1 MAGYSRRMGEVDAFS
16 AFDLGGKYA
25 LITGGASGLGAAT
38 ADLMTNRGARVAI
51 ADINMDAATD
61 LARRLDGVA
70 VQCDVTDSAQVRA
83 AVETTVAKLGALDVM
98 VNNAGIAPPPDNDR
112 FQKMVNNQMSRL
124 DPSITAEPL
133 DILVNLSDGVWDRM
147 IRTHLYGVFYGTR
160 EALAH
165 MTPRRTG
172 SIINISSILGMRPS
186 ASAPHYS
193 VAKAG
198 IIALTK
204 ATSAEVSQFGVRINA
219 VCPGYTDTPLLGHYS
234 EMMRSVI
241 VSQIGMGRMGV
252 SDEIAQVIAFLAS
265 PAASYCTGEVFS
277 ASGGYLA

>member
-1 MAGYSRRMGEVDAFS
+1 MGETDAFS

-38 ADLMTNRGARVAI
+38 AELMTNRGARVAI
-51 ADINMDAATD
+51 ADINVDAAND
-61 LARRLDGVA
+61 LARRLDGIA
-70 VQCDVTDSAQVRA
+70 LQCDVTDSAQVRS
-83 AVETTVAKLGALDVM
+83 AVQTTVEKLGALDVM
-98 VNNAGIAPPPDNDR
+98 VNNAGIAPPPDNER

-219 VCPGYTDTPLLGHYS
+219 VCPGYTDTPLLSHYS

>member
-1 MAGYSRRMGEVDAFS
+1 MGATDAFS
-16 AFDLGGKYA
+16 SFDLGGKYA

-38 ADLMTNRGARVAI
+38 AELMTNRGARVAI

-61 LARRLDGVA
+61 LARRLDGIA
-70 VQCDVTDSAQVRA
+70 VQCDVTDSTQVRA
-83 AVETTVAKLGALDVM
+83 SVDTTVREFGALDVM
-98 VNNAGIAPPPDNDR
+98 VNNAGIAPPPDNER

-133 DILVNLSDGVWDRM
+133 DILVNLSDAVWDRM
-147 IRTHLYGVFYGTR
+147 IRTHLYGVFYGMR

>member
-1 MAGYSRRMGEVDAFS
+1 MGANNQADS
-16 AFDLGGKYA
+16 LSGFDLQGKSV
-25 LITGGASGLGAAT
+25 LITGGGSGLGAKT
-38 ADLMTNRGARVAI
+38 AELLTNRGARVAL
-51 ADINMDAATD
+51 ADINMDAASD
-61 LARRLDGVA
+61 LARRLDGIA
-70 VQCDVTDSAQVRA
+70 LLCDVTDSGQVRS
-83 AVETTVAKLGALDVM
+83 AVGKTIEAFGALDVM

-112 FQKMVNNQMSRL
+112 FQKMVNNQMARL
-124 DPSITAEPL
+124 DPSIETSPL
-133 DILVNLSDGVWDRM
+133 DILINMTDGAWDTM

-204 ATSAEVSQFGVRINA
+204 ASSAEVSQFGVRINA
-219 VCPGYTDTPLLGHYS
+219 VCPGYTDTPLLSHYS

-241 VSQIGMGRMGV
+241 VSQIGMGRMGT
-252 SDEIAQVIAFLAS
+252 SDEIAEVIAFLAS

-277 ASGGYLA
+277 ASGGYLS

>member
-1 MAGYSRRMGEVDAFS
+1 MGATDAFS
-16 AFDLGGKYA
+16 SFDLGGKYA

-38 ADLMTNRGARVAI
+38 AELMTNRGARVAI
-51 ADINMDAATD
+51 ADINMDTATD
-61 LARRLDGVA
+61 LARRLDGIA
-70 VQCDVTDSAQVRA
+70 VQCDVTDSTQVRA
-83 AVETTVAKLGALDVM
+83 SVDTTVREFGALDVM
-98 VNNAGIAPPPDNDR
+98 VNNAGIAPPPDNER

-133 DILVNLSDGVWDRM
+133 DVLVNLSDAVWDRM
-147 IRTHLYGVFYGTR
+147 IRTHLYGVFYGMR

-219 VCPGYTDTPLLGHYS
+219 VCPGYTDTPLLSHYS

>member
-1 MAGYSRRMGEVDAFS
+1 MGEVDAFS

-51 ADINMDAATD
+51 AEINMDAATD
-61 LARRLDGVA
+61 LARRLDGIA

-83 AVETTVAKLGALDVM
+83 AVEATVAKLGALDVM

-133 DILVNLSDGVWDRM
+133 DILVNLSDAVWDRM

>member
-1 MAGYSRRMGEVDAFS
+1 MGEVDAFS

-61 LARRLDGVA
+61 LARRLDGIA

-83 AVETTVAKLGALDVM
+83 AVETTVAKFGALDVM

>member
-1 MAGYSRRMGEVDAFS
+1 MGEVDAFS

-61 LARRLDGVA
+61 LARRLDGIA

-83 AVETTVAKLGALDVM
+83 AVEATVAKLGALDVM

>member
-1 MAGYSRRMGEVDAFS
+1 MGEVDAFS
-16 AFDLGGKYA
+16 AFELGGKYA
-25 LITGGASGLGAAT
+25 LITGGASGLGAA
-38 ADLMTNRGARVAI
+38 AAELMTKRGARIAI
-51 ADINMDAATD
+51 ADINMDAAAD
-61 LARRLDGVA
+61 LARRLDGIA
-70 VQCDVTDSAQVRA
+70 VRCDVTDSVQVRT

-112 FQKMVNNQMSRL
+112 FQKMLDNQMSRL

-133 DILVNLSDGVWDRM
+133 DILVNLSDDVWDRM

-165 MTPRRTG
+165 MTPRRSG
-172 SIINISSILGMRPS
+172 SIINISSILGVRPS

-219 VCPGYTDTPLLGHYS
+219 VCPGYTDTPLLSPYS
-234 EMMRSVI
+234 EIMRSVI

>member
-1 MAGYSRRMGEVDAFS
+1 MGETDAFS

-38 ADLMTNRGARVAI
+38 AELMTNRGARVAI
-51 ADINMDAATD
+51 ADINVDAAND
-61 LARRLDGVA
+61 LARRLDGIA
-70 VQCDVTDSAQVRA
+70 LQCDVTDSAQVRS
-83 AVETTVAKLGALDVM
+83 AVQTTVEKLGALDVM
-98 VNNAGIAPPPDNDR
+98 VNNAGIAPPPDNER

>member
-1 MAGYSRRMGEVDAFS
+1 MGEVDAFS

-61 LARRLDGVA
+61 LARRLDGIA
-70 VQCDVTDSAQVRA
+70 IQCDVTDSAQVRA

-133 DILVNLSDGVWDRM
+133 DILVNLSDAVWDRM

>member
-1 MAGYSRRMGEVDAFS
+1 MGANNRPDS
-16 AFDLGGKYA
+16 LSGFDLQGKGV
-25 LITGGASGLGAAT
+25 LITGGASGLGART
-38 ADLMTNRGARVAI
+38 AELLTDRGARVAV
-51 ADINMDAATD
+51 ADINMDAAD
-61 LARRLDGVA
+61 ELARQLGGIA
-70 VQCDVTDSAQVRA
+70 LACDVTDSTQVRS
-83 AVETTVAKLGALDVM
+83 AVGKTVEAFGTLDVM
-98 VNNAGIAPPPDNDR
+98 INNAGIAPPPDNDR
-112 FQKMVNNQMSRL
+112 FQKMVNNQMARL
-124 DPSITAEPL
+124 DASIEASPL

-147 IRTHLYGVFYGTR
+147 IRTHLYGVFYGIR

-204 ATSAEVSQFGVRINA
+204 ATSAEVSEFGVRINA
-219 VCPGYTDTPLLGHYS
+219 VCPGYTDTPLLSHYS

-241 VSQIGMGRMGV
+241 VSQIGMGRMGTP
-252 SDEIAQVIAFLAS
+252 DEIAEVIAFLAS

>member
-1 MAGYSRRMGEVDAFS
+1 MGATDAFS
-16 AFDLGGKYA
+16 SFDLGGKYA

-38 ADLMTNRGARVAI
+38 AELMTNRGARVAI

-61 LARRLDGVA
+61 LARRLDGIA
-70 VQCDVTDSAQVRA
+70 VQCDVTDSTQVRA
-83 AVETTVAKLGALDVM
+83 SVDTTVREFGALDVM
-98 VNNAGIAPPPDNDR
+98 VNNAGIAPPPDNER

-133 DILVNLSDGVWDRM
+133 DILVNLSDAVWDRM
-147 IRTHLYGVFYGTR
+147 IRTHLYGVFYGMR

-219 VCPGYTDTPLLGHYS
+219 VCPGYTDTPLLSHYS

>member
-1 MAGYSRRMGEVDAFS
+1 MGANDAFS
-16 AFDLGGKYA
+16 SFDLGGKYA

-38 ADLMTNRGARVAI
+38 AELMTNRGARVAI
-51 ADINMDAATD
+51 ADINMDAASD
-61 LARRLDGVA
+61 LARRLDGIA
-70 VQCDVTDSAQVRA
+70 VQCDVTDSAQVRESVA
-83 AVETTVAKLGALDVM
+83 TAVRDFGALDVM
-98 VNNAGIAPPPDNDR
+98 VNNAGIAPPPDNER

-124 DPSITAEPL
+124 DPSIIAEPL
-133 DILVNLSDGVWDRM
+133 DILVNLSDVVWDRM

>member
-1 MAGYSRRMGEVDAFS
+1 MGEVDAFS

-61 LARRLDGVA
+61 LARRLDGIA

-83 AVETTVAKLGALDVM
+83 AVEATVAKLGALDVM

-133 DILVNLSDGVWDRM
+133 DILVNLSDAVWDRM

-204 ATSAEVSQFGVRINA
+204 ATSAEVSQFGVRINV

>member
-1 MAGYSRRMGEVDAFS
+1 MGANNQADS
-16 AFDLGGKYA
+16 LSGFDLQGKSV
-25 LITGGASGLGAAT
+25 LITGGASGLGAKT
-38 ADLMTNRGARVAI
+38 AELLTNRGARVAV
-51 ADINMDAATD
+51 ADINMDAASD
-61 LARRLDGVA
+61 LARRLDGIA
-70 VQCDVTDSAQVRA
+70 LLCDVTDSGQVRS
-83 AVETTVAKLGALDVM
+83 AVGKTIEAFGALDVM

-112 FQKMVNNQMSRL
+112 FQKMVNNQMARL
-124 DPSITAEPL
+124 DPSIETSPL
-133 DILVNLSDGVWDRM
+133 DILVNMTDGAWDTM

-204 ATSAEVSQFGVRINA
+204 ASSAEVSQFGVRINA
-219 VCPGYTDTPLLGHYS
+219 VCPGYTDTPLLSHYS

-241 VSQIGMGRMGV
+241 VSQIGMGRMGM
-252 SDEIAQVIAFLAS
+252 SDEIAEVIAFLAS

-277 ASGGYLA
+277 ASGGYLS

>member
-1 MAGYSRRMGEVDAFS
+1 MGETDAFS

-38 ADLMTNRGARVAI
+38 AELMTNRGARVAI
-51 ADINMDAATD
+51 ADINMDAAND
-61 LARRLDGVA
+61 LARQLDGIA
-70 VQCDVTDSAQVRA
+70 LQCDVTDSAQVRS
-83 AVETTVAKLGALDVM
+83 AVQTTVEKLGALDVM
-98 VNNAGIAPPPDNDR
+98 VNNAGIAPPPDNER

>member
-1 MAGYSRRMGEVDAFS
+1 MGETDAFS

-38 ADLMTNRGARVAI
+38 AELMTNRGARVAI
-51 ADINMDAATD
+51 ADINMDAAND
-61 LARRLDGVA
+61 LARRLDGIA
-70 VQCDVTDSAQVRA
+70 LQCDVTDSAQVRS
-83 AVETTVAKLGALDVM
+83 AVQTTVEKLGALDVM
-98 VNNAGIAPPPDNDR
+98 VNNAGIAPPPDNER

-124 DPSITAEPL
+124 DPSIAAEPL
-133 DILVNLSDGVWDRM
+133 DILINLSDGVWDRM

-160 EALAH
+160 EALAY

>member
-1 MAGYSRRMGEVDAFS
+1 MGGTDAFS
-16 AFDLGGKYA
+16 AFDLGGKFA

-38 ADLMTNRGARVAI
+38 AELMTNRGARVAI
-51 ADINMDAATD
+51 ADINMDAASD
-61 LARRLDGVA
+61 LARRLDGIA
-70 VQCDVTDSAQVRA
+70 VQCDVTDSTQVRA
-83 AVETTVAKLGALDVM
+83 SVESTVSAFGALDVM
-98 VNNAGIAPPPDNDR
+98 VNNAGIAPPPDNER

-147 IRTHLYGVFYGTR
+147 IRTHLYGVFYGMR

-219 VCPGYTDTPLLGHYS
+219 VCPGYTDTPLLSHYS

-277 ASGGYLA
+277 ASGGYLS

>member
-1 MAGYSRRMGEVDAFS
+1 MGEVDAFS

-61 LARRLDGVA
+61 LARRLDGIA

-219 VCPGYTDTPLLGHYS
+219 VCPGYTDTPLLGQYS

>member
-1 MAGYSRRMGEVDAFS
+1 MGATDAFS
-16 AFDLGGKYA
+16 SFDLGGQYA

-38 ADLMTNRGARVAI
+38 AELMTNRGARVAI

-61 LARRLDGVA
+61 LARRLDGIA
-70 VQCDVTDSAQVRA
+70 VQCDVTDSTQVRESVA
-83 AVETTVAKLGALDVM
+83 TAVREFGALDVM
-98 VNNAGIAPPPDNDR
+98 VNNAGIAPPPDNER

-133 DILVNLSDGVWDRM
+133 DILVNLSDAVWDRM

>member
-1 MAGYSRRMGEVDAFS
+1 MGEVDAFS

-38 ADLMTNRGARVAI
+38 ADLMTTRGARVAI

-61 LARRLDGVA
+61 LARRLDGIA

-133 DILVNLSDGVWDRM
+133 DILVNLSDAVWDRM

>member
-1 MAGYSRRMGEVDAFS
+1 MGETDAFS

-38 ADLMTNRGARVAI
+38 AELMTNRAARVAI
-51 ADINMDAATD
+51 ADINMDAAND
-61 LARRLDGVA
+61 LARRLDGIA
-70 VQCDVTDSAQVRA
+70 LQCDVTDSAQVRS
-83 AVETTVAKLGALDVM
+83 AVQTTVEKFGALDVM
-98 VNNAGIAPPPDNDR
+98 VNNAGIAPPPDNER

-133 DILVNLSDGVWDRM
+133 DILINLSDGVWDRM

-265 PAASYCTGEVFS
+265 PASSYCTGEVFS

>member
-1 MAGYSRRMGEVDAFS
+1 MGEVDAFS

-61 LARRLDGVA
+61 LARRLDGIA
-70 VQCDVTDSAQVRA
+70 IQCDVTDSAQVRA

-112 FQKMVNNQMSRL
+112 FQKMINNQMSRL

>member
-1 MAGYSRRMGEVDAFS
+1 MGEVDAFS

-61 LARRLDGVA
+61 LARRLDGIA

-83 AVETTVAKLGALDVM
+83 AVEATVAKLGALDVM

-133 DILVNLSDGVWDRM
+133 DILVNLSDAVWDRM